1 MAVSVENIYRGDRSW
16 RWKSVL
22 RVINLVMALLA
33 ISCVA
38 WLTYYLRQ
46 WQRENPEYVHRRY
59 QSDIFILPWLLF
71 TLCLSA
77 LWNTANIL
85 IPFFHSRPLAP
96 SASIACNGLLIFSL
110 LASGTWFILAATTNI
125 DGTSALRFRL
135 NTSSWDYSD
144 PAKKMNAVELVAICT
159 TLITALLHIPPAI
172 SASLLSRHNRS
183 SRHHHITRKDIEHLS
198 IHPALRPSPSPL
210 PYPNPNHPTCAYGAN
225 MCYPPPRAVRY
236 KHQASPL
243 GVHAKEDS
251 IPPLYV
257 KLERKRAYSVPQAKG
272 GVLSQETRDKR
283 EEKAVDF

>member
-1 MAVSVENIYRGDRSW
+1 MAVSVENISPGDRSW

-22 RVINLVMALLA
+22 RVINLLMALLA

-38 WLTYYLRQ
+38 WLTDCLRQ

-59 QSDIFILPWLLF
+59 QTDIFILPWLLF

-77 LWNTANIL
+77 LWDTVNIL

-96 SASIACNGLLIFSL
+96 NASIACNGLLLCSL

-125 DGTSALRFRL
+125 NGTSALRIRF
-135 NTSSWDYSD
+135 NASSWVYSGPD
-144 PAKKMNAVELVAICT
+144 KKKNAVELVAICT
-159 TLITALLHIPPAI
+159 TLITA
-172 SASLLSRHNRS
+172 RS
-183 SRHHHITRKDIEHLS
+183 PRHHHITRKDIEHLS

-243 GVHAKEDS
+243 GVHAKEDP

-257 KLERKRAYSVPQAKG
+257 KLEGERAYSVPRDKG
-272 GVLSQETRDKR
+272 GVLSEEKR
-283 EEKAVDF
+283 EMGEEKAVDF

>member
-1 MAVSVENIYRGDRSW
+1 
-16 RWKSVL
+16 
-22 RVINLVMALLA
+22 
-33 ISCVA
+33 
-38 WLTYYLRQ
+38 
-46 WQRENPEYVHRRY
+46 
-59 QSDIFILPWLLF
+59 
-71 TLCLSA
+71 LCLSA

-96 SASIACNGLLIFSL
+96 SASIACNGLLICSL

-125 DGTSALRFRL
+125 NGTSALRIRL
-135 NTSSWDYSD
+135 NASSWDYSGPD
-144 PAKKMNAVELVAICT
+144 KKKNAVELVAICT
-159 TLITALLHIPPAI
+159 TLITAHDAFTHENDRLLHIPPAV
-172 SASLLSRHNRS
+172 SAVLLSRHNRS
-183 SRHHHITRKDIEHLS
+183 PRHHHITRKDIEHLS

-243 GVHAKEDS
+243 GVHAKEDP

-257 KLERKRAYSVPQAKG
+257 KLDGERAYSVPRDKG
-272 GVLSQETRDKR
+272 GVSSEEKREMR